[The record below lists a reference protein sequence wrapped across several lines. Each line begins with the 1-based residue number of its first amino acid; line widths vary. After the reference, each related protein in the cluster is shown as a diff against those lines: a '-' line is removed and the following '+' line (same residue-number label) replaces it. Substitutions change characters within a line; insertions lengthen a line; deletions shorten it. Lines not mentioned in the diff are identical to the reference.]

1 MEDSKH
7 MKFLPITAIML
18 LAMSSSALAVTNAP
32 APVTIKA
39 CTVMSAS
46 SADTVMVPGVSLT
59 NGVTVTMTNTSGK
72 TISSVTVAGNY
83 HGRKE
88 TGTATFE
95 FKPGT
100 TAQITR
106 HYTQSAYVDPNAQC
120 TVTKVVFADGTTW
133 TGP

>member
-1 MEDSKH
+1 MEGNYH
-7 MKFLPITAIML
+7 MKFLPIAAVMM
-18 LAMSSSALAVTNAP
+18 LAMSSSALAVTNTP
-32 APVTIKA
+32 SPVVVKA

-46 SADTVMVPGVSLT
+46 TNDSVMVPGVSLT
-59 NGVTVTMTNTSGK
+59 NGVTVTLTNVSGK
-72 TISSVTVAGNY
+72 TIQSLTVAGNY

-120 TVTKVVFADGTTW
+120 SVTKVTFADGTTW
-133 TGP
+133 P